1 MLFAINC
8 NSVAIT
14 DTIISMNDAVIKY
27 VNILKKNDLS
37 ITLPRKLVFEALY
50 SFGLQTMRQLIDRC
64 KASDR
69 ASIYRTVS
77 TLESIGV
84 INRIPQGF
92 KYKIELSEEFLPHHH
107 HIVCSSC
114 GRHSDVEQESL
125 ETLLRTMAK
134 DTDYDLTSHKVEL
147 VGLCANCRNR

>member
-1 MLFAINC
+1 MSYGCVCHVYILGSFAINC

-14 DTIISMNDAVIKY
+14 ATIEVMNDAVIKY
-27 VNILKKNDLS
+27 VNILKNNDLS

-50 SFGLQTMRQLIDRC
+50 SFGLQTMRQLIERC
-64 KASDR
+64 KDSDR

-77 TLESIGV
+77 ILESIGV

-107 HIVCSSC
+107 HIVCSGC
-114 GRHSDVEQESL
+114 GRHSDVEHTPFSTVPSPQ
-125 ETLLRTMAK
+125 K
-134 DTDYDLTSHKVEL
+134 KFI
-147 VGLCANCRNR
+147 